1 MDDGEPADAGEREV
15 VLEPQPAPELTGDL
29 LMKAGCLFL
38 ERERVAVSMLQRGFD
53 LTFDQSCHLLD
64 ELQERGLIG
73 PYMGGKSR
81 EILMSRDEWLALA
94 DGS

>member
-1 MDDGEPADAGEREV
+1 
-15 VLEPQPAPELTGDL
+15 
-29 LMKAGCLFL
+29 MKAGCLFL

-53 LTFDQSCHLLD
+53 LSFDQSCKILD

-81 EILMSRDEWLALA
+81 EILMNREEWLALA
-94 DGS
+94 DDS